1 MLERNQ
7 AIKTIYINK
16 KKKRKKKKGG
26 VHEIEKKT
34 TNFNALTRT
43 N

>member
-7 AIKTIYINK
+7 AIKTIYSN

-34 TNFNALTRT
+34 TDFNGLTKT